1 MTFVKKLVMEGKG
14 INTKISKKEED
25 EENDLRPIL
34 IGITGGT
41 ASGKTTVCQYLL

>member
-1 MTFVKKLVMEGKG
+1 LTFVKKLVMEGKG
-14 INTKISKKEED
+14 INTKISKKEE